1 MSSMIRWEPF
11 RELAT
16 LRDRMDRLF
25 DQYSRGWGA
34 DEGLTTSLWNPPVDV
49 YETNESIVIKAD
61 LPEVAPNDVDI
72 AVQGNTLTV
81 RGERKRESEINEK
94 DYHRVERSYG
104 TFARSFTLPATID
117 ADKIEANFS
126 QGVLKINLPKREESK
141 PKQVKV
147 KVVANGK

>member
-34 DEGLTTSLWNPPVDV
+34 DEGLETSLWNPPVDV
-49 YETNESIVIKAD
+49 YETHESIVIKAD
-61 LPEVAPNDVDI
+61 LPEVAPNEVDI
-72 AVQGNTLTV
+72 AVEGNTLTV

-141 PKQVKV
+141 PKQIKV
-147 KVVANGK
+147 KVSGDGK

>member
-81 RGERKRESEINEK
+81 RGERKRESEIHEK

-147 KVVANGK
+147 KVGSNGR

>member
-1 MSSMIRWEPF
+1 MSYMIRWEPF

-81 RGERKRESEINEK
+81 RGGRKRESEIHEK

-147 KVVANGK
+147 KVGSNGR

>member
-1 MSSMIRWEPF
+1 MIRWEPL

-16 LRDRMDRLF
+16 MRDRMNRLF
-25 DQYSRGWGA
+25 DPYPRGWCD
-34 DEGLTTSLWNPPVDV
+34 DEGLATSLWNPPVDV

-147 KVVANGK
+147 KVSSNGK